1 MQGLFQERCNWAQ
14 PFTMTDY
21 NLIDATIKNDLN
33 QNTLSHTD
41 LNQTNVIYTIKDG
54 LPAGDEDSPPGLSK
68 AHSCTLLEKNA
79 GKLTVWENASLIKAE
94 KYKAYSKTGGGK
106 RGTVKGFTADAR
118 RRLMY
123 ELNTI
128 KSEILPVYSVLTFPD
143 EYYPNNTNGLAMRNL
158 IKAFR
163 MRILRKYPQSG
174 SIYRREFEDR
184 KSGLYVGEVF
194 PHINIL
200 TWGVDQ
206 LEFRDWVKVN
216 WWEVC
221 GKLSQDHLQAGTYT
235 KLIESRRQ
243 MFYYMSKY
251 IAKVDAR
258 GLPNFG
264 NWWGYI
270 NKAGIPFDSPIE
282 IELNDHQA
290 RKMVRY
296 VKRKGKIKRNIQSCT
311 VMTENP
317 VFWSLR
323 VAEILV

>member
-1 MQGLFQERCNWAQ
+1 
-14 PFTMTDY
+14 MTNY
-21 NLIDATIKNDLN
+21 NLNNDIIKNNLN
-33 QNTLSHTD
+33 DNNPNYTD
-41 LNQTNVIYTIKDG
+41 LTDFDVIYTITDG
-54 LPAGDEDSPPGLSK
+54 LPTGDEDSPPGLSK
-68 AHSCTLLEKNA
+68 AHNGTFLEKNG

-94 KYKAYSKTGGGK
+94 RYKEYSKKGGGK
-106 RGTVKGFTADAR
+106 RGAVNGFTADTR

-123 ELNTI
+123 DLNKISSDT
-128 KSEILPVYSVLTFPD
+128 LPVYTVLTFPD
-143 EYYPNNTNGLAMRNL
+143 EYYPNNTNGLAMRIIL
-158 IKAFR
+158 KRFK
-163 MRILRKYPQSG
+163 MRIMRNYPQAG

-184 KSGLYVGEVF
+184 KSGLHIGEVF

-206 LEFRDWVKVN
+206 LEFREWVKLN

-221 GKLSQDHLQAGTYT
+221 GQLSEDHLKAGTYT
-235 KLIESRRQ
+235 KVIESRRQ

-264 NWWGYI
+264 KWWGYI
-270 NKAGIPFDSPIE
+270 NKAGIPFTDPVE
-282 IELNDHQA
+282 FELNDHQA
-290 RKMVRY
+290 KKLVRY

-317 VFWSLR
+317 EFWSLR
-323 VAEILV
+323 IAEILV